1 MVYDFIAVGG
11 ATRDISFFTDQG
23 LLLDNRRDL
32 LRQTLLA
39 FEYGAKIR
47 VDKFYYTYG
56 GGAANAAVNLANFG
70 FKSACLAAVGADE
83 NGRAIIKNLK
93 SRGVSTKLLKVL
105 NDQDSGFSFIL
116 ISEGERI
123 IFTERGANGL
133 LAINNSDLKILA
145 NTKNIYLSSLSGNWL
160 DILKKVFTVAQKNKI
175 KVSWNPS
182 EAQYASGLKKLAP
195 FLKNTYMFSVNKD
208 EAIELALISAG
219 KKKLTRAF
227 LDDERNLLKIIQSFG
242 PRIAMVTSGA
252 AGAYVYDGQEFY
264 HQPILK
270 EKKHIDTTGVGDL
283 FNSTFAAGLE
293 LFKGDI
299 KKALYLGARNTAS
312 KITHLG
318 AQNGLIKF
326 DRKKEIKN

>member
-160 DILKKVFTVAQKNKI
+160 DILKKVFTVAQKN
-175 KVSWNPS
+175 
-182 EAQYASGLKKLAP
+182 
-195 FLKNTYMFSVNKD
+195 
-208 EAIELALISAG
+208 
-219 KKKLTRAF
+219 
-227 LDDERNLLKIIQSFG
+227 
-242 PRIAMVTSGA
+242 
-252 AGAYVYDGQEFY
+252 
-264 HQPILK
+264 
-270 EKKHIDTTGVGDL
+270 
-283 FNSTFAAGLE
+283 
-293 LFKGDI
+293 
-299 KKALYLGARNTAS
+299 
-312 KITHLG
+312 
-318 AQNGLIKF
+318 
-326 DRKKEIKN
+326 